1 MLDLLIHMALV
12 RCSRWRRGSPRPCRT
27 GWVCFCARGAGRNT
41 HNGAEAHQSPQDM
54 LELLVLVAL
63 TARLT
68 MAPRV
73 TEALQAMLELRVA
86 LAAMLT

>member
-1 MLDLLIHMALV
+1 
-12 RCSRWRRGSPRPCRT
+12 
-27 GWVCFCARGAGRNT
+27 
-41 HNGAEAHQSPQDM
+41 M

-68 MAPRV
+68 MAPRA